1 MKVLKKHLVKEKVK
15 VLKKHLVGE
24 EAEQVIFGRGSCV

>member
-1 MKVLKKHLVKEKVK
+1 MLKKHLVKEKVK